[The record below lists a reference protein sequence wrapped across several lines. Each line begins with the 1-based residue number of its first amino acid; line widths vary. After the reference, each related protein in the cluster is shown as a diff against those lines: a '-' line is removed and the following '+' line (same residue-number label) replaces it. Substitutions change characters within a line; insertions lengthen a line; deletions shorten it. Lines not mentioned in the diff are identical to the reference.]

1 MRRLLA
7 LALVLVPALCAAQL
21 PPAARVDRNIVA
33 KYQLDSATYIY
44 CMTGPAV
51 QGPGRVKTSGSS
63 ATVTAVAGL
72 DDPFTNVAVGDE
84 LMFATGTALQARVV
98 TARASATS
106 ITVDSVIN
114 LGVTTGFGFT
124 YAHPACGT
132 AVTDGWF
139 IPGPGKHTIT
149 IVYRQGDLTG
159 GLDFD
164 IETRARGI
172 LGSPVQILLGNIPAT
187 TALVNGTTVVLG
199 ETTDSFRVGL
209 RYNTADTSD
218 AAANAEMI
226 DVVLSTER

>member
-1 MRRLLA
+1 MRRLLT
-7 LALVLVPALCAAQL
+7 LVLVLVPALCAAQL
-21 PPAARVDRNIVA
+21 PPASRVDRNIIA
-33 KYQLDSATYIY
+33 KYQLDSGSYIY
-44 CMTGPAV
+44 CVTGPAN

-63 ATVTAVAGL
+63 ATVTSVAGL

-84 LMFATGTALQARVV
+84 LIFGSGIGTERVV

-106 ITVDSVIN
+106 ITVDSAVN
-114 LGVTTGFGFT
+114 LDDTAGFAFT

-132 AVTDGWF
+132 GATDGWF

-164 IETRARGI
+164 LETRVRSTI
-172 LGSPVQILLGNIPAT
+172 GSAVQILTGNIPAT
-187 TALVNGTTVVLG
+187 TALVNGTTIVLG
-199 ETTDSFRVGL
+199 ETTNSFRVGL